1 MRVTVVTV
9 LILILALRVPVLP
22 LAAEALQTGNVARIG
37 ILRPGWPVDP
47 YVEAFRQG
55 LRELG
60 YAEGRN
66 VTLEYRWAE
75 GKDERLPG
83 LAADLV
89 RLKVDVIVASGAAP
103 VLAAKQATTVIPI
116 VMPVIGDPV
125 RLGLV
130 ASYARPGANVTG
142 FAVQND
148 ELAGKWVQLLKEAL
162 PSITRVALLADPAGE
177 GQQVRTAEVA
187 ARYLGVQSHVLNVD
201 RADGLGT
208 AFAEAKRNHADA
220 LIVLGSPL
228 FSTHRTRLVELA
240 AKHRLP
246 TMYHQREFV
255 VGSGGLM
262 SYGADFLDLFRRA
275 ATHVDKI
282 LKGAKPADL
291 PVEQPTKFELIINLR
306 TAKALGL
313 TISPPLL
320 QRADQI
326 IR

>member
-1 MRVTVVTV
+1 MRVTIVTV

-162 PSITRVALLADPAGE
+162 PSITRVALLADPASE

-201 RADGLGT
+201 RPDGLGT

-326 IR
+326 IQ